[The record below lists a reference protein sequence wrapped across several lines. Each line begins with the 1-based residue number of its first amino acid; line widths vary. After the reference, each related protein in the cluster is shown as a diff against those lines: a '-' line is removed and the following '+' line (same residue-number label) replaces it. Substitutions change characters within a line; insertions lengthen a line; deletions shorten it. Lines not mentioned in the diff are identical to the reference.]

1 MSTTTVDT
9 TLEHREN
16 DVLILQLE
24 CAVEVEYIYT
34 NDGTGDLY
42 VIKDIKAFIFEGD
55 GRKARIERGR
65 KDYAYFLSILDYDEL
80 LETVANEEDAR
91 PECWTYARGFYNAA
105 LRFVG
110 API

>member
-1 MSTTTVDT
+1 MSTTTVN
-9 TLEHREN
+9 LAIEHHEN
-16 DVLILQLE
+16 KVLILQLE
-24 CAVEVEYIYT
+24 CAVEVEYIFT

-55 GRKARIERGR
+55 GRKARIEHGR
-65 KDYAYFLSILDYDEL
+65 KDYAYFLSILDYEEL
-80 LETVANEEDAR
+80 LEAVANEEAPDLTR
-91 PECWTYARGFYNAA
+91 WTYARGFYDAA